1 MEFIVVARD
10 WLFYYCRFCER
21 IRNILY
27 DAPWSSFD
35 LIAGS
40 TVFWLGCYL
49 LASPG
54 LFDSYDVYKVLARLG
69 NETVWGTMFVFF
81 GSFDLIV
88 LLLYK
93 KLTFAVRL
101 LSRMGIAFC
110 FTSLS
115 FNNLGSVPPPES
127 AITYSILA
135 LAANWSVLRTRS
147 DGR

>member
-10 WLFYYCRFCER
+10 WLFYYCRFCEP

-88 LLLYK
+88 LIWYK

>member
-10 WLFYYCRFCER
+10 WLFYYCRFCEP

-88 LLLYK
+88 LLWYK

>member
-27 DAPWSSFD
+27 GAPWSSFD

-40 TVFWLGCYL
+40 TIFWLGCYL

-54 LFDSYDVYKVLARLG
+54 LFDSYAVYKVLARLES
-69 NETVWGTMFVFF
+69 ETAWGTMFVLF

-88 LLLYK
+88 LLWYK

-115 FNNLGSVPPPES
+115 LNNLGSGPPHES
-127 AITYSILA
+127 AITYLILA
-135 LAANWSVLRTRS
+135 LASNWSVLRTRS